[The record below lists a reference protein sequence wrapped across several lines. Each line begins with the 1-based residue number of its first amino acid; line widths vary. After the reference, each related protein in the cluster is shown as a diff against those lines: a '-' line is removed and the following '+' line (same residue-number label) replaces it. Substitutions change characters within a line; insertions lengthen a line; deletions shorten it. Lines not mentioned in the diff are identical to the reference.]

1 MPNQSINQYIHL
13 PSVSLQKKDW
23 HTVDVYEMRAWDTKD
38 DTSRGVAAILD
49 VVNIVQQNENVDP
62 ENKLLILSRYSLFHF
77 ISIAFID
84 KSPQYSLNMYLCRE
98 QIVRSTMRLN
108 VFWY

>member
-1 MPNQSINQYIHL
+1 
-13 PSVSLQKKDW
+13 
-23 HTVDVYEMRAWDTKD
+23 MRAWDTKD

-49 VVNIVQQNENVDP
+49 VVNIVQQNEKVDP

-77 ISIAFID
+77 ISVVFIGN
-84 KSPQYSLNMYLCRE
+84 SPQYSWNMSIYRE

-108 VFWY
+108 VFLNVDFGIKTPFLFHVATHKFLKTFK

>member
-77 ISIAFID
+77 NDCIHWQFTSIF
-84 KSPQYSLNMYLCRE
+84 LE
-98 QIVRSTMRLN
+98 H
-108 VFWY
+108 VFMP